1 MPPSRWRRF
10 YSQYE
15 PCEADE
21 EGVQS
26 RRNEVSARDCVIVF
40 LYTILGLG
48 LGILF
53 VIVKV
58 TMGINER

>member
-1 MPPSRWRRF
+1 MPPSRWRHF

-15 PCEADE
+15 PCEADD

-26 RRNEVSARDCVIVF
+26 CKQEVSARDCVIVC

-48 LGILF
+48 VGIIF
-53 VIVKV
+53 VLVKA
-58 TMGINER
+58 TMGIKSL